1 MTSTEIS
8 VGDYSEDYD
17 DICDDYPD
25 QLYNPLSAHLYKS
38 SPSSSKGTFVGT
50 VTYCGLEPNSSSA
63 VTKGCLSWL
72 TNSARV
78 YEPKYGGRVGS
89 CGVSANEYSCKQEP
103 K

>member
-50 VTYCGLEPNSSSA
+50 VILWIGA
-63 VTKGCLSWL
+63 
-72 TNSARV
+72 
-78 YEPKYGGRVGS
+78 
-89 CGVSANEYSCKQEP
+89 QFF
-103 K
+103 

>member
-50 VTYCGLEPNSSSA
+50 GTYCGFEPNSFPILQ
-63 VTKGCLSWL
+63 VNIPNIYVQFVFFFL
-72 TNSARV
+72 TRNW
-78 YEPKYGGRVGS
+78 K
-89 CGVSANEYSCKQEP
+89 
-103 K
+103 